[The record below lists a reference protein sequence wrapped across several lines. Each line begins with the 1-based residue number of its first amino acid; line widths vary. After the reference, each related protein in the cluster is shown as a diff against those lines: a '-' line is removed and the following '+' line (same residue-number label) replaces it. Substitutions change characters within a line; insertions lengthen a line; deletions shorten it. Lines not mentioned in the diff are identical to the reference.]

1 MINQSL
7 LIFSVIII
15 YEFFKYIKLQTIII
29 INFNI
34 YKKLIGLY
42 KFKKASDN
50 RKEKLIFN
58 YSKLL
63 FTNSIKIFAIL
74 LSILI
79 FFYILGLLSKTF
91 LNFVISIFGII
102 EISAI
107 FVIYHSIR
115 KKINAKL

>member
-15 YEFFKYIKLQTIII
+15 YEFLKYIKLQAIIM

-42 KFKKASDN
+42 KFKKVSDD
-50 RKEKLIFN
+50 RKEKLILN

-63 FTNSIKIFAIL
+63 FNNSIKIFAIL
-74 LSILI
+74 FSIL
-79 FFYILGLLSKTF
+79 FFIYILSLLSKTF
-91 LNFVISIFGII
+91 LNFVISTFGII

-115 KKINAKL
+115 KMINAKL

>member
-1 MINQSL
+1 
-7 LIFSVIII
+7 
-15 YEFFKYIKLQTIII
+15 
-29 INFNI
+29 
-34 YKKLIGLY
+34 
-42 KFKKASDN
+42 
-50 RKEKLIFN
+50 
-58 YSKLL
+58 
-63 FTNSIKIFAIL
+63 
-74 LSILI
+74 LI